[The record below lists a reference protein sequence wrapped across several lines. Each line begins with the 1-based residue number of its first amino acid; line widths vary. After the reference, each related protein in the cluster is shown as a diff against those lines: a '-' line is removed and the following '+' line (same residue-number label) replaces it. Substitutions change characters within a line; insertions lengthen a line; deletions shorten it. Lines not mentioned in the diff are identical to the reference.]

1 MATETETATA
11 TIDEE
16 VPMVQIGFTLSSEEQ
31 GPTEL
36 VRLAGAIERA
46 GFAFATI
53 SDHFH
58 PWTSTQGNS
67 PFVWSVLGGIAST
80 TERLRVGTGVTC
92 PLIRMHPA
100 VIAHASA
107 TAAEMMPGRFFLG
120 LGTGENLN
128 EHVTGERWPSASERR
143 EMLEEAIGMIR
154 ELWRGELV
162 DHHGRYYQVVDAQL
176 FTAPQAPPPIYVAA
190 AGPQAARLAGRLGD
204 GLIGTSPEPET
215 VDTFEREGGSGK
227 PRVGQLTVCWAA
239 DGPTAV
245 ETAMRWWP
253 TAALQGEL
261 MQELPL
267 PRHFEQATSTVTR
280 EQLEG
285 AVVCGPDPDRH
296 VEAIDRYVAAG
307 YDHVVI
313 HQVGPDQDGGLRFY
327 ADEVLPRITGAD
339 LRKAG

>member
-1 MATETETATA
+1 
-11 TIDEE
+11 
-16 VPMVQIGFTLSSEEQ
+16 MVQMGFTLSSEEQ

-67 PFVWSVLGGIAST
+67 PFVWAVIGGIAST
-80 TERLRVGTGVTC
+80 TERLRLGTGVTC
-92 PLIRMHPA
+92 PLIRTHPA

-107 TAAEMMPGRFFLG
+107 TAAAMMPGRFFLG

-128 EHVTGERWPSASERR
+128 EHVTGARWPSPSERR
-143 EMLEEAIGMIR
+143 EMLEEAIGVIR
-154 ELWRGELV
+154 ELWRGGMV
-162 DHHGRYYQVVDAQL
+162 DHQGRFYRVVDAQL
-176 FTAPQAPPPIYVAA
+176 FTVPDEPPHVYVAA
-190 AGPQAARLAGRLGD
+190 AGPKAASLAGRLGD
-204 GLIGTSPEPET
+204 GLIATSPEADT

-227 PRVGQLTVCWAA
+227 PRIGQLSVCWAKDEPSA
-239 DGPTAV
+239 I
-245 ETAMRWWP
+245 ETAMKWWP
-253 TAALQGEL
+253 TAALRGEL

-267 PRHFEQATSTVTR
+267 PRHFEQAVSTVTR
-280 EQLEG
+280 EQVEE

-296 VEAIDRYVAAG
+296 AQAVGRYVAAG

-327 ADEVLPRITGAD
+327 ADEVLPRISTAD